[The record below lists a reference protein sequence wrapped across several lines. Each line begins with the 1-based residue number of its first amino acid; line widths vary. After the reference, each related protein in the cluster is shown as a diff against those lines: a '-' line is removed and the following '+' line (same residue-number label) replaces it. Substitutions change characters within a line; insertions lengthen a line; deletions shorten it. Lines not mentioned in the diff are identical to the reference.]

1 MLKFYQFKNILIM
14 EYVIIKNILKYK
26 IFNKN

>member
-14 EYVIIKNILKYK
+14 EYVIIENILKYK